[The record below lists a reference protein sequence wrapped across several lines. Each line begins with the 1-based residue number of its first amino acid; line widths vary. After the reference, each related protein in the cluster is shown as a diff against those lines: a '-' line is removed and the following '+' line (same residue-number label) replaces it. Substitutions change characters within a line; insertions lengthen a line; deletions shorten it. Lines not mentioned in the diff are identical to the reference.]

1 MTPEPFRRLIWKMIC
16 LSKEIWLCH
25 LIICLFLFSCSSAP
39 KEKEQTS
46 PIRKTNELRRYE
58 TASFS
63 FDYNKGQTIIPKIAD
78 SSDEIW
84 LDILDSDLDATIYCS
99 YLTIDQESLYKTL
112 EDSYRLAYSHIS
124 VSEGI
129 SQQLVLNDSLKTYAT
144 IYDIEGQVATP
155 IQFFVTDSTSHFLR
169 GSLYYN
175 KAVKNDSVASATKL
189 LRDDILTLINTLR
202 WKDK

>member
-1 MTPEPFRRLIWKMIC
+1 MPELFRRPIWKMIC
-16 LSKEIWLCH
+16 PSKKIWLCH

-46 PIRKTNELRRYE
+46 SIRKTNELAKYE

-84 LDILDSDLDATIYCS
+84 FDILDSDMGATIYCS
-99 YLTIDQESLYKTL
+99 YLPINQASLYQTL
-112 EDSYRLAYSHIS
+112 EDSYRLAYSHVS
-124 VSEGI
+124 VSDGI
-129 SQQLVLNDSLKTYAT
+129 SQSFISNDNLKTYAT
-144 IYDIEGQVATP
+144 IYDIDGQVATP

-175 KAVKNDSVASATKL
+175 KSVKNDSVASTTKL
-189 LRDDILTLINTLR
+189 IRDDILTLISSLR
-202 WKDK
+202 WKD